1 MIEQTIRN
9 ERRFGVTATL
19 TPLQR
24 RNLFQVRNGE
34 AWSDVLDVMEMCCIE
49 IETQLINT
57 DADQEAE
64 VLANHKMA
72 KAAWQIFTHL
82 QQKLDDEISLYLNN
96 VAQKPPMPEPT
107 AEEQLVENI
116 LDPTRP
122 MPYET
127 GEQ

>member
-1 MIEQTIRN
+1 MIENAIRN
-9 ERRFGVTATL
+9 ERRFGVTAEL

-24 RNLFQVRNGE
+24 RNLFQIRGSEV
-34 AWSDVLDVMEMCCIE
+34 WPDLLDVMEMCCIE

-57 DADQEAE
+57 AAEREAE

-82 QQKLDDEISLYLNN
+82 QEKVDKEISLYVNSNASNAAL
-96 VAQKPPMPEPT
+96 PLLT
-107 AEEQLVENI
+107 AEEQLVENM

-122 MPYET
+122 IAFDDAN
-127 GEQ
+127 

>member
-1 MIEQTIRN
+1 MIETAMRT
-9 ERRFGVTATL
+9 ERRFGVTAEL

-24 RNLFQVRNGE
+24 RNLFQVRSSE
-34 AWSDVLDVMEMCCIE
+34 AWPDVLDVMEMCCIE

-57 DADQEAE
+57 DPAAEAE

-82 QQKLDDEISLYLNN
+82 QQKVDDEISLYLNGN
-96 VAQKPPMPEPT
+96 ARNAAMPKLT

-116 LDPTRP
+116 LDPTRL
-122 MPYET
+122 MPSDV
-127 GEQ
+127 EQ

>member
-1 MIEQTIRN
+1 MIENAIRS
-9 ERRFGVTATL
+9 ERRFGVTAEL

-24 RNLFQVRNGE
+24 RNLFQIRSSEV
-34 AWSDVLDVMEMCCIE
+34 WPDLLDVMEMCCIE

-57 DADQEAE
+57 AAEREAE

-82 QQKLDDEISLYLNN
+82 QEKVDKEISLYVNSNAATATL
-96 VAQKPPMPEPT
+96 PLLT

-116 LDPTRP
+116 LDPTRQAP
-122 MPYET
+122 SDE
-127 GEQ
+127 

>member
-1 MIEQTIRN
+1 MIEAIRS
-9 ERRFGVTATL
+9 ERRFGVTAEL

-24 RNLFQVRNGE
+24 RNLFQIRSSEV
-34 AWSDVLDVMEMCCIE
+34 WPDLLDVMEMCCIE

-57 DADQEAE
+57 AAEREAE

-82 QQKLDDEISLYLNN
+82 QEKVDKEISLYVNGNAASATL
-96 VAQKPPMPEPT
+96 PLLT

-116 LDPTRP
+116 LDPTRH
-122 MPYET
+122 MPP
-127 GEQ
+127 GE

>member
-1 MIEQTIRN
+1 MIENSIRN
-9 ERRFGVTATL
+9 ERRFGVTAEL

-24 RNLFQVRNGE
+24 RNLFQVRSSE
-34 AWSDVLDVMEMCCIE
+34 VWPDLLDVMEMCCIE

-57 DADQEAE
+57 AADREAE

-82 QQKLDDEISLYLNN
+82 QEKVDKEISLYVNSN
-96 VAQKPPMPEPT
+96 AQSAALPLLT

-122 MPYET
+122 IPFDEAN
-127 GEQ
+127 